1 MALNVKS
8 SETVVIPEASDLA
21 DVSTTRTYF
30 AGSLQ
35 KHRAGAHSH
44 DISVG
49 VAVALICVFI
59 IHYRPQKSLGH
70 LGFKMIREIKKI

>member
-49 VAVALICVFI
+49 VAVALIFVLLSI
-59 IHYRPQKSLGH
+59 IDHINHSDIWASK
-70 LGFKMIREIKKI
+70 